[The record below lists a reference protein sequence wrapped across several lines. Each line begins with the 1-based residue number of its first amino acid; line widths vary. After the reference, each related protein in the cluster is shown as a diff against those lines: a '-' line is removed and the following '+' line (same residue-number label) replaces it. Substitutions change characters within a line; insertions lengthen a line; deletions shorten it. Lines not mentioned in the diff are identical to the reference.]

1 MSSETRDHKITIHTN
16 NSEICI
22 TELSSV
28 RAAAEKFLTITITGN
43 NTQTDNGEINIAG
56 MCTGAAVR
64 TYKAEIDADRNYY
77 VALCEAG
84 VIDIVGNDNRILVVS
99 NGQIINCSGTRNR
112 ISITGINAAIKG
124 VKGNRIRL
132 SVSDDGNNL
141 IGDLTGCIGENG
153 LKENVL
159 YRASGQFV
167 EASVVEEAVK

>member
-1 MSSETRDHKITIHTN
+1 MSTETRDHKITIRTN

-22 TELSSV
+22 TDLSSV
-28 RAAAEKFLTITITGN
+28 RAAAEKFLKITITGN

-56 MCTGAAVR
+56 MCTGSAVR
-64 TYKAEIDADRNYY
+64 SYKAEIDDDRNYHY

-132 SVSDDGNNL
+132 SVYDGNNL
-141 IGDLTGCIGENG
+141 IGDLTGCIGETG

-159 YRASGQFV
+159 YRASGQFI
-167 EASVVEEAVK
+167 EASVVEGVE